1 MTRFIAAALVLLCSH
16 RLSAE
21 PTYAWLKEKPDPA
34 QSLAARNAPPAG
46 FKRIAVEPGSFAEF
60 LRTLPL
66 KPGRPAVL
74 LHDGSEKANQDA
86 HHAIIDID
94 TGQRDLQQCADA
106 VIRLRAEYLWS
117 DGRRDA
123 ITFRFT
129 SGHPCPWP
137 KWAAGERPVIRGNSV
152 TWSKSAAA
160 DSSYTSFRRYLD
172 TVFAYAGTL
181 SLGKE
186 LKKATEADPIEI
198 GDVFIQGGSPG
209 HAVIVVDVA
218 HDPATRK
225 RVFLLAQSYMPAQD
239 VHILRN
245 PADANLSPWYLAGF
259 GEKLRTPEWE
269 FAKADRRR
277 FQ

>member
-1 MTRFIAAALVLLCSH
+1 MTRIIVATLVLLCTQ

-34 QSLAARNAPPAG
+34 QSLGSRIAPPPG
-46 FKRIAVEPGSFAEF
+46 FERIPIEPASFAEF
-60 LRTLPL
+60 LGTLPL

-74 LHDGSEKANQDA
+74 LHDGREKANQDA
-86 HHAIIDID
+86 HHAVIDID
-94 TGQRDLQQCADA
+94 PGKRDLQQCADA

-117 DGRRDA
+117 ASRRDA
-123 ITFRFT
+123 ISFRFT

-160 DSSYTSFRRYLD
+160 DPSYPGFRRYLD

-186 LKKATEADPIEI
+186 LKKVPAADPVKI

-209 HAVIVVDVA
+209 HAVIVMDVA
-218 HDPATRK
+218 HDPVTKK
-225 RVFLLAQSYMPAQD
+225 RLFLLAQSYMPAQD

-245 PADANLSPWYLAGF
+245 PNDARLSPWYPGDF
-259 GEKLRTPEWE
+259 GDRLRTPEWE
-269 FAKADRRR
+269 FARTDRKR
-277 FQ
+277 F